1 VATKDPVEEL
11 HRQASKHACLK
22 SIPEEILTWAAV
34 GIILEAHRL
43 DKKRLTDKQV
53 MTVLLRAAKKDQPA
67 T

>member
-1 VATKDPVEEL
+1 VAAKNPVEEL

-34 GIILEAHRL
+34 GVILEAYRV
-43 DKKRLTDKQV
+43 DKKSLTDKQV